1 MVKFRKQFSYMNIE
15 FIHIFIKKLISIFFT
30 YLMWDIIFIDYMT
43 ITYSIS
49 LFSFKLVSCKDTRF
63 IFLYELF
70 SFLTYTSI
78 LICISISMMFMYIRR
93 FCHCIDINSHH
104 LLNTLY
110 SFFYSK
116 CISYHTV

>member
-15 FIHIFIKKLISIFFT
+15 LIHILIKKVISIFLT

-49 LFSFKLVSCKDTRF
+49 LFTFKFVSSKDTRF
-63 IFLYELF
+63 IFLDELF
-70 SFLTYTSI
+70 SFLTYTGI

-93 FCHCIDINSHH
+93 FCHCIDINCHH

-110 SFFYSK
+110 SFFYCQ
-116 CISYHTV
+116 CISYYTI